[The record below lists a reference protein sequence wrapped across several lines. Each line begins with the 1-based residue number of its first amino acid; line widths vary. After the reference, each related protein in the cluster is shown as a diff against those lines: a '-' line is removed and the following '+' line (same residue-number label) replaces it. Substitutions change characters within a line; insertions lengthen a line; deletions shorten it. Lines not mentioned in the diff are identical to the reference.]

1 MHHMSEFEVLFRNFM
16 EQSCTEQER
25 ERLFAMMATGEHDA
39 ALQQIA
45 DGVVAAVDDPAK
57 EIAVPAHRADEI
69 LSVLLQSA
77 PRKQGRSRL
86 LVVARWAAA
95 LLIPVGA
102 ALLYLVHPAAKPG
115 NTIQAVALQDI
126 PPAMPGAV
134 LTLGDGSKL
143 TLDSAR
149 KGLLASQGGARI
161 TLSQGTLAYNDQG
174 AGAVSY
180 NTLSTPRGRLFHLV
194 LPDGS
199 AVWLNAA
206 SSITFP
212 TRFVDNERLVILNGE
227 AYFDIQPDP
236 AKPFRVKLANN
247 TSVQVLG
254 TTFNINAY
262 DNEGAIIA
270 TLISGR
276 VQVNGAGNNSRVLSP
291 GDQASLPYS
300 AAGIQVSRA
309 DTSQVLAWKN
319 GIFNFDNAD
328 IQTVMKQLER
338 WYDIEVKYEN
348 GVPDISFGGKMDRN
362 LSLKNITR
370 MLEISKVHCRLEG
383 KKLIITQ

>member
-1 MHHMSEFEVLFRNFM
+1 M
-16 EQSCTEQER
+16 ERSCTEQER

-39 ALQQIA
+39 TLQQMA
-45 DGVVAAVDDPAK
+45 DEVVAAVDDPAV

-77 PRKQGRSRL
+77 PRKQRRGR
-86 LVVARWAAA
+86 LVMFARWAAA
-95 LLIPVGA
+95 ILLPVGA
-102 ALLYLVHPAAKPG
+102 AILYFLQPVSKPA
-115 NTIQAVALQDI
+115 NTIQAVALQDL
-126 PPAMPGAV
+126 PPATHGAV

-149 KGLLASQGGARI
+149 KGLLASQGGARVM
-161 TLSQGTLAYNDQG
+161 LSQGTLAYDAQN
-174 AGAVSY
+174 AGTVSY
-180 NTLSTPRGRLFHLV
+180 NTLSTPRGRLFQLV

-212 TRFVDNERLVILNGE
+212 TRFAGNERIVTLTGE
-227 AYFDIQPDP
+227 AYFDIRPDA

-247 TSVQVLG
+247 TTVQVLG
-254 TTFNINAY
+254 TAFNINAY
-262 DNEGAIIA
+262 DNESAITA

-276 VQVNGAGNNSRVLSP
+276 VQVNGIGNNSRVLQP
-291 GDQASLPYS
+291 GYQASLSYT

-328 IQTVMKQLER
+328 VQTVMKQLER
-338 WYDIEVKYEN
+338 WYNIEVQYEN
-348 GVPDISFGGKMDRN
+348 GVPAISFGGKMDRN

-383 KKLIITQ
+383 KKLIITE